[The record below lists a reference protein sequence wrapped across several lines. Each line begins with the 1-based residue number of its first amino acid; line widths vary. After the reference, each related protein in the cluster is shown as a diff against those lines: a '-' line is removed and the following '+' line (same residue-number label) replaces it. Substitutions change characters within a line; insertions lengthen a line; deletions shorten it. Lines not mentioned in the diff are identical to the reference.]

1 MRIISTIFIFLML
14 SACTSMVNVDYDKNI
29 NFRSFT
35 TYNIELVPV
44 RVSGDTRVSSPFMQQ
59 RVEREINAELSKKG
73 FESVKKNAELKIK
86 YYLDIKQEV
95 EVQDSAISIGLGTS
109 SQHSLIGLGF
119 TVPIGETSSID
130 NLVLTIDVFS
140 EKTKNLI
147 WRGSLGYN
155 LYEGATPDDYDHL
168 VNGLVTEILKIFPPK

>member
-73 FESVKKNAELKIK
+73 FESVKKNAELRIK
-86 YYLDIKQEV
+86 YYLDITREDYITKIKKLEKSDPTVYKKQWK
-95 EVQDSAISIGLGTS
+95 
-109 SQHSLIGLGF
+109 
-119 TVPIGETSSID
+119 
-130 NLVLTIDVFS
+130 VLN
-140 EKTKNLI
+140 K
-147 WRGSLGYN
+147 YCQ
-155 LYEGATPDDYDHL
+155 
-168 VNGLVTEILKIFPPK
+168 